1 MKPILFTLAV
11 LSLVLVPAANA
22 ANSLA
27 VTGAAAL
34 NGSSF
39 GLAVTSDQS
48 SNDVYVSSQHP
59 ADEATYNFS
68 FYIFPGTL
76 PGDMTVDDYAIG
88 YVKDS
93 IGGDDP
99 DTKWFIPIF
108 LRRQNAFWT
117 LQTNIREDDDSFPGW
132 NNATKI
138 CGDASTTIP
147 CTS

>member
-1 MKPILFTLAV
+1 MKSTLFTIAV
-11 LSLVLVPAANA
+11 LSMVLLVPAANA

-59 ADEATYNFS
+59 NNESTYNAS

-76 PGDMTVDDYAIG
+76 PSDMTISDFMIG
-88 YVKDS
+88 FIKS
-93 IGGDDP
+93 SSGGDDP
-99 DTKWFIPIF
+99 DQKWFIPVI

-117 LQTNIREDDDSFPGW
+117 LQTNIREDDDTFPAW
-132 NNATKI
+132 NLATKI
-138 CGDASTTIP
+138 CIYRGLP
-147 CTS
+147 KG